1 KPAAKQRQNKPQQ
14 TPKKQKQQTQTQSQ
28 PVYNKRQKSRRHRK
42 IRPYSE
48 PDAADVGWSPA
59 PAPSGGDLAP
69 GAGEDRFL
77 PRSLREIMWLKRVA
91 ALSPKDRRRYLKSR
105 RRTNPEVGDVAGMR
119 RAPAKLADLR
129 RRPGESQPRH
139 LARVERTAQQTLLSA
154 QYADRFGE
162 RQNKQQQEQKQKNKK
177 KIVAEA
183 AAAGDRQSEQE
194 QKKANQKP
202 RRTAGTRPSRLE
214 PVVSEPPKSLA
225 RLKLPIINKK
235 NKTGNASLTMKAT
248 IAGDVSAQG
257 GGGFPLDRMLI
268 T

>member
-1 KPAAKQRQNKPQQ
+1 
-14 TPKKQKQQTQTQSQ
+14 QS
-28 PVYNKRQKSRRHRK
+28 RGRISHSRRLKSRSNRRRLSRSLFTISGKNRGGIEKFGHTLSQTRPMLAGRRRPRHL
-42 IRPYSE
+42 
-48 PDAADVGWSPA
+48 AAIWRPA
-59 PAPSGGDLAP
+59 PEKIDSYPISARDHVAQTGCCSVPEGSAPLFKIAPSHQSGGWRRGRDAP
-69 GAGEDRFL
+69 GAGQ
-77 PRSLREIMWLKRVA
+77 
-91 ALSPKDRRRYLKSR
+91 
-105 RRTNPEVGDVAGMR
+105 AGR
-119 RAPAKLADLR
+119 PAPPA
-129 RRPGESQPRH
+129 GESQPRH